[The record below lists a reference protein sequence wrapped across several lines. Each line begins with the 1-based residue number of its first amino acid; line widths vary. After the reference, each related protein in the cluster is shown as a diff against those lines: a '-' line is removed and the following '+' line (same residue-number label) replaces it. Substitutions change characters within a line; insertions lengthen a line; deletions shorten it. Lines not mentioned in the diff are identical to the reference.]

1 MAFSKWI
8 NPVVSESANPSV
20 EFMRLPLFFREDK
33 TRQLL
38 DSLTYLYEEGGLN
51 ATWEALSERVDL
63 IFSWWTCRF
72 DLDWHNLC
80 AYFESQG
87 EDCDYVLD
95 AHRITQYIEAL
106 TTYLKI
112 WEEYGE
118 VAEYQDE
125 DAA

>member
-8 NPVVSESANPSV
+8 NPVVSESDKPSI
-20 EFMRLPLFFREDK
+20 EFMRLPRFFREDK

-51 ATWEALSERVDL
+51 ATWEDLSERVDL
-63 IFSWWTCRF
+63 IFSWHTCRWN
-72 DLDWHNLC
+72 LDWVDLC
-80 AYFESQG
+80 SYFDSQG
-87 EDCDYVLD
+87 EDYDHVLD
-95 AHRITQYIEAL
+95 THRMTQYIEAL

-118 VAEYQDE
+118 EAEYQDE